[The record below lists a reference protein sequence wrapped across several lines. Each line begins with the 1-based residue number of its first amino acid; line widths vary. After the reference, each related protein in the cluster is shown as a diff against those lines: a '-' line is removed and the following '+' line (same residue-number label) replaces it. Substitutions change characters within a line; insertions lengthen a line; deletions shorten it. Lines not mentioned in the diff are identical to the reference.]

1 MTRLN
6 KARNL
11 NEWSDDISE
20 VRTPDDCERL
30 RQRVVEIDDEYLR
43 EDGGHMLVMH
53 ASALGIPLLPE
64 EEP

>member
-1 MTRLN
+1 MAKLD

-11 NEWSDDISE
+11 NEWSSDISE
-20 VRTPDDCERL
+20 VRTPDDFERL

-43 EDGGHMLVMH
+43 EDVGHMLVMH
-53 ASALGIPLLPE
+53 ALGIPVLPE